1 MKKKQFKKF
10 VPLVLFILVV
20 LLVIVVFF
28 LVGDKKFDFE
38 SKEVTKLYSY
48 LGEVDIYRCGGLVTY
63 GEKAINK
70 DNLSDDNTF
79 CNSYYNL
86 NDEDLNIL
94 EVKSTGTGKNKVC
107 KVGDNIFI
115 PDENSNNCAYKEITK
130 KDLNNAYQK
139 IYGEE
144 ISKYIDKFSISDSE
158 VCYLKGETYSCGN
171 TGTYTYSI
179 GTNATVYRIID
190 KAIKTYNGKII
201 ISDYYLKVSDDIC
214 YKNGSSEELEE
225 CSKEIKSGVKIDAKL
240 IMRYGSLYKHTFLSD
255 SNDNFYWSKSE
266 PTHQWN

>member
-10 VPLVLFILVV
+10 VPLILFILVV

-28 LVGDKKFDFE
+28 LVGDKKLDFE

-48 LGEVDIYRCGGLVTY
+48 LGEVDIYRCGGLNVYNGKELITR
-63 GEKAINK
+63 A
-70 DNLSDDNTF
+70 DLSDDNTF

-107 KVGDNIFI
+107 KVGDNTFI
-115 PDENSNNCAYKEITK
+115 PDENSNNCTYKEITK

-179 GTNATVYRIID
+179 GTNATVYRIIN

-201 ISDYYLKVSDDIC
+201 ISDYYLRVADNAC
-214 YKNGSSEELEE
+214 YTTTENNN
-225 CSKEIKSGVKIDAKL
+225 EIKDCSEALKDIEKVDAEF
-240 IMRYGSLYKHTFLSD
+240 IMKYGKLYKHTFEKD
-255 SNDNFYWSKSE
+255 SNDNYYWEKTE
-266 PTHQWN
+266 TTK